1 MADHLD
7 APGLMPPGG
16 DPRVDITDIYAFQK
30 PGDATKSILI
40 MNVNPL
46 TLASEFNADAVYE
59 LKVDTDG
66 DALANVAFR
75 ITFSA
80 NSGGNQTAT
89 VRLASGSQAVGR
101 SGTGTV
107 IIGGAPVS
115 FGATPQV
122 TTQGPYTF
130 FAGIRSDP
138 FFFDLLG
145 FLNGFTFTGSDFFAL
160 KNVFSI
166 ALEVPNSALGSNPQI
181 GIWGRVLL
189 PQTDGS
195 MLQIDRM
202 GRPAI
207 NTVFMHGKEK
217 LMFNRA
223 EPVQDRA
230 RFTDEVVA
238 VLTSFGYTMAQ
249 ADGIAE
255 ILLPDILA
263 YDFSS
268 SGGFLNGRNLT
279 DDVID
284 IELNLVTN
292 GQVTGDG
299 VGVHTDLLGS
309 FPYVGNPHP

>member
-16 DPRVDITDIYAFQK
+16 DPRIDITDIYAFQK
-30 PGDATKSILI
+30 PGDAARSILI

-46 TLASEFNADAVYE
+46 TLASEFNPDAIYE
-59 LKVDTDG
+59 LKVDADG
-66 DALANVAFR
+66 DARANLAFR

-80 NSGGNQTAT
+80 KSSDVQTAT

-107 IIGGAPVS
+107 IISGAPVS
-115 FGATPQV
+115 FGPTPQV
-122 TTQGPYTF
+122 TTQGSFSF
-130 FAGIRSDP
+130 FAGVRSDP

-145 FLNGFTFTGSDFFAL
+145 FLNGFKFTGSDFFL
-160 KNVFSI
+160 DKNVYSM
-166 ALEVPNSALGSNPQI
+166 ALDVPNSALGSNPNI
-181 GIWGRVLL
+181 GTWGRTLL
-189 PQTDGS
+189 PQSDGS
-195 MLQIDRM
+195 LLQIDRM

-230 RFTDEVVA
+230 RFTDEIVA
-238 VLTSFGYTMAQ
+238 VLTSFGYTTAQ
-249 ADGIAE
+249 ADDIAA
-255 ILLPDILA
+255 ILLPDILT
-263 YDFSS
+263 YDDSS
-268 SGGFLNGRNLT
+268 SNGFLNGRNLT

-284 IELNLVTN
+284 IELTLVTN

-299 VGVHTDLLGS
+299 VGAHTDLLGS
-309 FPYVGNPHP
+309 FPFMGTPHS

>member
-16 DPRVDITDIYAFQK
+16 DPRIDITDIYAFQK
-30 PGDATKSILI
+30 PGDATRSILI

-46 TLASEFNADAVYE
+46 TLASEFNPDAIYE

-66 DALANVAFR
+66 DALANLAFR
-75 ITFSA
+75 ITFSVK
-80 NSGGNQTAT
+80 SGDLQTAT

-107 IIGGAPVS
+107 IISGAPVS
-115 FGATPQV
+115 FGPTPQI
-122 TTQGPYTF
+122 TTQGSFSF
-130 FAGIRSDP
+130 FAGVRSDP

-145 FLNGFTFTGSDFFAL
+145 FLNGFAFTGSDFFVA

-166 ALEVPNSALGSNPQI
+166 ALDVPNSALGSNPEI
-181 GIWGRVLL
+181 GVWGRVLL
-189 PQTDGS
+189 PQSDGS
-195 MLQIDRM
+195 LLQIDRM

-223 EPVQDRA
+223 EPVQDRS

-238 VLTSFGYTMAQ
+238 VLTSFGYTAAQ
-249 ADGIAE
+249 ADGIAD
-255 ILLPDILA
+255 ILLPDILT
-263 YDFSS
+263 YDYSS
-268 SGGFLNGRNLT
+268 SEGFLNGRKLT

-284 IELNLVTN
+284 IELTLVTN

-299 VGVHTDLLGS
+299 VGVHTDLLSS
-309 FPYVGNPHP
+309 FPYAGTPHS

>member
-46 TLASEFNADAVYE
+46 TFASEFNSDAIYE
-59 LKVDTDG
+59 LKVDNDG

-75 ITFSA
+75 ITFSPKSA
-80 NSGGNQTAT
+80 GSQTAT
-89 VRLASGSQAVGR
+89 VRQASGSQAVGR

-107 IIGGAPVS
+107 IISGAPVS

-122 TTQGPYTF
+122 TTQGPYVF

-145 FLNGFTFTGSDFFAL
+145 FLNNFAFTGSDFFAD
-160 KNVFSI
+160 KNVFGI
-166 ALEVPNSALGSNPQI
+166 ALEVPNSALGSSPQV
-181 GIWGRVLL
+181 GVWGRVLL
-189 PQTDGS
+189 PQSDGS

-207 NTVFMHGKEK
+207 NTVFMHGNEK

-223 EPVQDRA
+223 EPTQDRA

-238 VLTSFGYTMAQ
+238 VLTSFGYTTAQ
-249 ADGIAE
+249 ADGIAD

-263 YDFSS
+263 YDSSS
-268 SGGFLNGRNLT
+268 SGGFLNGRKLT